1 MRLILKSALQ
11 LCSLAVITLS
21 SIPSFAE
28 EPRWFDIEVIFFKRN
43 IDVAST
49 QEYWPQP
56 QQINVNTSEP
66 LLGPLFACEQ
76 PCVSPRF
83 DQLPVTIDGRGWPIS
98 GSTKRRILSKSQL
111 ELSDEFAKLQQ
122 HAAFTPLLHIGWREV
137 VAPRN
142 RAKHYTVQA
151 GQDFSTRFNS
161 DGQLLSAS
169 APQTADDAIDLS
181 AENLSLFDVEQATA
195 EQTPIEPSALWELE
209 GGFRVYLQHY
219 LYIESELILKRPV
232 EVEQALTPEP
242 VEPVAAAETQ
252 SKESAEPLN
261 VPPNVAVAEVVD
273 PNAEAPAVVVV
284 TPDMQT
290 SEQGALVKEFHT
302 VEQLHSFKFDQKR
315 RVRSGEIHYFDHP
328 LMGMLV
334 QIRRSPEAET
344 QAELLEQPTNSVLEQ
359 SIELSEANALPEAT
373 DEEAALPELQ

>member
-1 MRLILKSALQ
+1 MRLILKNALQ
-11 LCSLAVITLS
+11 FCSLAAITLT

-28 EPRWFDIEVIFFKRN
+28 EPRWFDVEVIFFKRN
-43 IDVAST
+43 VDVASS

-56 QQINVNTSEP
+56 QQLSVNTSEP

-83 DQLPVTIDGRGWPIS
+83 DQLPVTIDGRGWPVS
-98 GSTKRRILSKSQL
+98 GTTRRSILSKSQL

-161 DGQLLSAS
+161 DGQLLSAGP
-169 APQTADDAIDLS
+169 PQTADEAIDLS
-181 AENLSLFDVEQATA
+181 AENVSLFDLEEAAT
-195 EQTPIEPSALWELE
+195 EQTAPAPSALWELE

-219 LYIESELILKRPV
+219 LYIESEFILKRPV

-242 VEPVAAAETQ
+242 VAAAEAQTN
-252 SKESAEPLN
+252 ESSEQLSIPADVVVADVVN
-261 VPPNVAVAEVVD
+261 PNEE
-273 PNAEAPAVVVV
+273 NPAVVVV

-290 SEQGALVKEFHT
+290 SEQGTLVKEFHT

-344 QAELLEQPTNSVLEQ
+344 QAELLEQPSDVVQEQ
-359 SIELSEANALPEAT
+359 SLQLSETSALPEAAG
-373 DEEAALPELQ
+373 EEAALPELQ

>member
-1 MRLILKSALQ
+1 MRLILKNALQ
-11 LCSLAVITLS
+11 LCSLAAITLT

-28 EPRWFDIEVIFFKRN
+28 EPRWFDVEVIFFKRN

-56 QQINVNTSEP
+56 QQISVNTSEP

-83 DQLPVTIDGRGWPIS
+83 DQLPVTIDGRGWPVS

-122 HAAFTPLLHIGWREV
+122 HAGFTPLLHIGWREV

-151 GQDFSTRFNS
+151 GKDFSTRFNS

-169 APQTADDAIDLS
+169 APQAADAIDLS
-181 AENLSLFDVEQATA
+181 AENLSLFDLEEAAT
-195 EQTPIEPSALWELE
+195 EQTAPETSALWELE

-232 EVEQALTPEP
+232 EVEQALTAEP
-242 VEPVAAAETQ
+242 VEPLAVVETTTNETLEQ
-252 SKESAEPLN
+252 VN
-261 VPPNVAVAEVVD
+261 VPANVTVAEVVD

-344 QAELLEQPTNSVLEQ
+344 QAELLEQPTNSALEQ
-359 SIELSEANALPEAT
+359 SIELSEASTLPEAT
-373 DEEAALPELQ
+373 GEETALSELQ

>member
-1 MRLILKSALQ
+1 MRLILKNALQ
-11 LCSLAVITLS
+11 FCSLAAVTLT

-28 EPRWFDIEVIFFKRN
+28 EPRWFDVEVIFFKRN

-56 QQINVNTSEP
+56 QQLSVNTSEP

-83 DQLPVTIDGRGWPIS
+83 DQLPVTIDGRGWPVS

-111 ELSDEFAKLQQ
+111 QLSDEFAKLQQ

-161 DGQLLSAS
+161 DGQLLSAG
-169 APQTADDAIDLS
+169 APHTADEAIDLS
-181 AENLSLFDVEQATA
+181 AENVSLFDVEEATEQAA
-195 EQTPIEPSALWELE
+195 PELSALWELE

-232 EVEQALTPEP
+232 EVEQALIPEP
-242 VEPVAAAETQ
+242 VEPVAVVETTANETLEQ
-252 SKESAEPLN
+252 VN
-261 VPPNVAVAEVVD
+261 VPTNVAVAEVVD

-302 VEQLHSFKFDQKR
+302 VEQLNSFKFDQKR

-344 QAELLEQPTNSVLEQ
+344 QAELLEQPSDVAQGQ
-359 SIELSEANALPEAT
+359 SLQLSEASALPEAT
-373 DEEAALPELQ
+373 GEEAALSELQ